1 MTRDQLEHA
10 LRAVQTV
17 TGESE
22 FVIIGSQAILGQ
34 FPEAPDELLVSQE
47 IDIYAPAKP
56 ESSDLIQGACGEG
69 TGFPRTHDFYI
80 DGVSPTTAVVPGGWR
95 NRTIP
100 VCNANTNG
108 ATGWCLEVHDI
119 AVAKY
124 FANRQKDRRYLTD
137 LWRYDMLDQNTLDE
151 RFRNAPVTK
160 AKRRAMTASARAD
173 QARAARNPASPE
185 ARRQATLQAI
195 TAATR
200 APGRDESTADLRL
213 RATAHAETALKNEPR
228 PQRTDAGR
236 RRDQDTH
243 DV

>member
-34 FPEAPDELLVSQE
+34 FPDAPEDLLVSQE

-56 ESSDLIQGACGEG
+56 EASDLIQGACGEH
-69 TGFPRTHDFYI
+69 TDFPRTHDFYV

-95 NRTIP
+95 NR
-100 VCNANTNG
+100 

-124 FANRQKDRRYLTD
+124 FANREKDRRYPTSPPAGAIEAFPRSEYPDRAGPQDFTAGVRLT
-137 LWRYDMLDQNTLDE
+137 L
-151 RFRNAPVTK
+151 
-160 AKRRAMTASARAD
+160 
-173 QARAARNPASPE
+173 
-185 ARRQATLQAI
+185 
-195 TAATR
+195 
-200 APGRDESTADLRL
+200 
-213 RATAHAETALKNEPR
+213 PR
-228 PQRTDAGR
+228 PARSAPL
-236 RRDQDTH
+236 
-243 DV
+243 

>member
-34 FPEAPDELLVSQE
+34 FPDAPEELLVSQE

-56 ESSDLIQGACGEG
+56 EASDLIQGACGEG
-69 TGFPRTHDFYI
+69 TDFPRTHDFYI

-124 FANRQKDRRYLTD
+124 FANRPKDRRYTTD
-137 LWRYDMLDQNTLDE
+137 LWRYDMLDEATLAE
-151 RFRNAPVTK
+151 RMRNAPISK
-160 AKRRAMTASARAD
+160 AKRQRMLA
-173 QARAARNPASPE
+173 AARQDQTT
-185 ARRQATLQAI
+185 ARTQ
-195 TAATR
+195 
-200 APGRDESTADLRL
+200 
-213 RATAHAETALKNEPR
+213 PR
-228 PQRTDAGR
+228 GDS
-236 RRDQDTH
+236 
-243 DV
+243 